1 MDKFFIQAI
10 VYLAAA
16 VISVPIAKRLGLG
29 SVLGYLLAGIAIGPY
44 ILGLVGAEGQDI
56 MHFAEFG
63 VVMMLFVIGLELEP
77 ELLWR
82 LRISVAGMGSLQVV
96 LTTLLVFG
104 LAVLF
109 GLAWQSAL
117 ALGMIMALSST
128 AIVMQSLNEKGLMKT
143 AAGESSFSVLLFQDI
158 AVIPML
164 AVFPLL
170 GSGVVEA
177 NAGHGSSPLD
187 SLPGWLKT
195 LSVIGSVA
203 VIILAG
209 KYLLS
214 PIFRLI
220 AKAGLREVF
229 TAAALLLVISIAAL
243 MTMVGLSP
251 ALGTFVAG
259 VVLANSEYRHE
270 LESDIEPFKGLLL
283 GLFFISVGASIDFGL
298 IFQNP
303 LLVLGLLLLLFTV
316 KIIVLLITGR
326 IFKLSMD
333 QNLIFGFALSQVGE
347 FAFVL
352 FSFALQQN
360 IMGEFT
366 IKTMVAV
373 VALSM
378 AATPLIML
386 LNEKFLQPIFGTK
399 ESDEREADDIEE
411 KNKVIIAGFD
421 KFGNI
426 VGRLLRANGVHATL
440 LDNDSD
446 RVDVLRKLGFK
457 VYYGDATRHDLLH
470 SAGASHANI
479 LVAALDSPERN
490 IALIETALKHFP
502 QLKIYARAFDRG
514 DAYDMME
521 LGVKNVYRETV
532 DTSLRM
538 GADILTIAG
547 HRAYSA
553 HRAMQKFLRHDE
565 KSLEKLAEIRK
576 DNQEYLLTAK
586 RIIEELEEQISAD
599 LANPEIDKDKG
610 WDAESLIQEFNS
622 AKWK

>member
-1 MDKFFIQAI
+1 MDNFFIQAI

-29 SVLGYLLAGIAIGPY
+29 TVLGYLLAGMVIGPFV
-44 ILGLVGAEGQDI
+44 LGLVGSEGEDI
-56 MHFAEFG
+56 MYFAEFG

-82 LRISVAGMGSLQVV
+82 LRVSIAGMGSLQVILTIVFV
-96 LTTLLVFG
+96 LCIAL
-104 LAVLF
+104 LF
-109 GLAWQSAL
+109 GLPWQSAL

-143 AAGESSFSVLLFQDI
+143 ASGESSFSVLLFQDI

-164 AVFPLL
+164 ALFPLL
-170 GSGVVEA
+170 GSGVSDAVA
-177 NAGHGSSPLD
+177 AHGHSPLD
-187 SLPGWLKT
+187 NLPGWAKT
-195 LSVIGSVA
+195 LSVIGSVG
-203 VIILAG
+203 IIVLAG
-209 KYLLS
+209 RYILN
-214 PIFRLI
+214 PVFRII
-220 AKAGLREVF
+220 ARAGLREIF

-298 IFQNP
+298 IATNP
-303 LLVLGLLLLLFTV
+303 LLIAGLLLLLFVT
-316 KIIVLLITGR
+316 KIAVLLITGK
-326 IFKLSMD
+326 IFKLSLD
-333 QNLIFGFALSQVGE
+333 QNLIFAFALSQVGE

-360 IMGEFT
+360 IMDEFT
-366 IKTMVAV
+366 VKTMVAV

-378 AATPLIML
+378 AATPLVML
-386 LNEKFLQPIFGTK
+386 LNEKILQPLLGTEEK
-399 ESDEREADDIEE
+399 TERDPDEIEE

-421 KFGNI
+421 KFGNM

-440 LDNDSD
+440 LDNNSD
-446 RVDVLRKLGFK
+446 RVEVLRKLGFK
-457 VYYGDATRHDLLH
+457 VYYGDAARHDLLH
-470 SAGASHANI
+470 SAGAASADI
-479 LVAALDSPERN
+479 LVAALESPERN
-490 IALIETALKHFP
+490 IELVESAKKHFP
-502 QLKIYARAFDRG
+502 QLKIFARAFDRG
-514 DAYDMME
+514 DAYELME
-521 LGVKNVYRETV
+521 LGVKNIYRETV

-538 GADILTIAG
+538 GADVLTAAG
-547 HRAYSA
+547 FRAYST

-565 KSLEKLAEIRK
+565 NALRELADLRK
-576 DNQEYLLTAK
+576 DKAEYLLTARK
-586 RIIEELEEQISAD
+586 MIEELEEQITSD
-599 LANPEIDKDKG
+599 LQNPEIDKDKG
-610 WDAESLIQEFNS
+610 WDAESLIREFKS
-622 AKWK
+622 Y